1 MHLNQEHSTMPYQS
15 TMQYR
20 ITYRD
25 TTSKNTET
33 IIVGGIRAVHALI
46 DYANRWHDE
55 IILIEERERRTR
67 TWKTTTITQ
76 EN

>member
-1 MHLNQEHSTMPYQS
+1 MPYQS
-15 TMQYR
+15 PMQYR

-25 TTSKNTET
+25 ITSKNTET
-33 IIVGGIRAVHALI
+33 IIVGGIRAVYALI

-67 TWKTTTITQ
+67 AWKTTTITQ
-76 EN
+76 GN